1 MKKILIVL
9 FISFLL
15 FLLFYK
21 RSSLSFE
28 GNNWVADKLIINGK
42 DVIYNSK
49 NNSPIQVIYPTQII
63 VNDWIDSL
71 FVMNP
76 KFEYRYKINIVKD
89 KLNQDIAILKSRN
102 SILNDTLLIKLDT
115 IDNDYNHSRKIIVEL
130 KSKKTLIKMSRSIST
145 IPKPFIPRKPI
156 RGLP

>member
-42 DVIYNSK
+42 DIIYNSI
-49 NNSPIQVIYPTQII
+49 NNPPIQVIYPTQII

-102 SILNDTLLIKLDT
+102 SILNDTLLIKVDT
-115 IDNDYNHSRKIIVEL
+115 IDNDYNHSRKFIVEL

-145 IPKPFIPRKPI
+145 IPKPFIPRKPV